1 MEVSRVNAGLRAPA
15 RIFVRREEEEEDRHS
30 ESVIIV

>member
-15 RIFVRREEEEEDRHS
+15 RNLVRREEEEEDRQTAKFDAS
-30 ESVIIV
+30 